1 MLPPDFA
8 AFSFHVDADGTDEAL
23 VDRTVASMG
32 ASLGGGAARVA
43 VCGAGRW
50 SLLLALARRGARVVA
65 FDPSRLALRTARD
78 AAEHA
83 GVADR
88 IEFFAADPRD
98 VVIPG
103 GVDGALVT
111 SFAWRVLLTREA
123 QAQLLECLHRA
134 VAPGGALCLDVDR
147 LPPATTAETEKTLLR
162 RGPGGQTW
170 WWRRDPTRSLVTVS
184 CDAPRVGSVEV
195 ALSDAT
201 PESSAALLAAA
212 GFDVEGDAAAGA
224 TRAFLVGRTPAA

>member
-8 AFSFHVDADGTDEAL
+8 AFSFHSDADGMDDAL
-23 VDRTVASMG
+23 ADRTAKAVD
-32 ASLGGGAARVA
+32 AAPGVGRVA

-65 FDPSRLALRTARD
+65 FDPSRLVLRTARD

-83 GVADR
+83 GLADK

-123 QAQLLECLHRA
+123 QTQTLECLRHA
-134 VAPGGALCLDVDR
+134 VEAGGALCLDVDR

-170 WWRRDPTRSLVTVS
+170 WWRRDPARSLVTVG
-184 CDAPRVGSVEV
+184 CEAPRVGPVEV

-201 PESSAALLAAA
+201 PESSAAMLRAA
-212 GFDVEGDAAAGA
+212 GFDVEGDAAPGA
-224 TRAFLVGRTPAA
+224 ARAFLVARTPAR

>member
-8 AFSFHVDADGTDEAL
+8 AFSFHVDADGTDDAL
-23 VDRTVASMG
+23 VARTVASIGG
-32 ASLGGGAARVA
+32 ASIGAGRVA

-65 FDPSRLALRTARD
+65 FDPSRLVLRPARD
-78 AAEHA
+78 AADHA
-83 GVADR
+83 DLADK

-103 GVDGALVT
+103 GVDAALVT

-123 QAQLLECLHRA
+123 QAQMLECLHHA
-134 VAPGGALCLDVDR
+134 VAPGGAVCLDVDR
-147 LPPATTAETEKTLLR
+147 LPQSTTAETERSPLR

-170 WWRRDPTRSLVTVS
+170 WWRRDPARALVTVE
-184 CDAPRVGSVEV
+184 CDAPRVGPVEV

-201 PESSAALLAAA
+201 PEASAALLSAA
-212 GFDVEGDAAAGA
+212 GFVVERDPDPAAV
-224 TRAFLVGRTPAA
+224 RAFLLGRKPAQ

>member
-8 AFSFHVDADGTDEAL
+8 AFSFHLDADGSDEAL
-23 VDRTVASMG
+23 AGRTVASMTDG
-32 ASLGGGAARVA
+32 AGRVA

-65 FDPSRLALRTARD
+65 FDPSRLVLRTARD

-83 GVADR
+83 GLADR

-98 VVIPG
+98 VVVPG
-103 GVDGALVT
+103 GVDAALVT

-123 QAQLLECLHRA
+123 QEQTVQCLRHA
-134 VAPGGALCLDVDR
+134 IEPGGALCLDVDR
-147 LPPATTAETEKTLLR
+147 LPPTTTAETDKTLLR
-162 RGPGGQTW
+162 HGPGGQTW
-170 WWRRDPTRSLVTVS
+170 WWRRDPTRALVTVS

-201 PESSAALLAAA
+201 PESSASLLRAS
-212 GFDVEGDAAAGA
+212 GFDVEDDAAAGA
-224 TRAFLVGRTPAA
+224 ARAFLVGRRRAE

>member
-8 AFSFHVDADGTDEAL
+8 AFSFHVDPDGTDDAL
-23 VDRTVASMG
+23 VSRTVAAVG
-32 ASLGGGAARVA
+32 AGRVA

-65 FDPSRLALRTARD
+65 FDPSRLALKTARD
-78 AAEHA
+78 AASHA
-83 GVADR
+83 GVAER

-111 SFAWRVLLTREA
+111 SFAWRVMLTREA
-123 QAQLLECLHRA
+123 QSQMLECLSRA

-147 LPPATTAETEKTLLR
+147 LPPSTTAETERTTLR
-162 RGPGGQTW
+162 GGPGGQTW
-170 WWRRDPTRSLVTVS
+170 WWRRDPARSLVAVG
-184 CDAPRVGSVEV
+184 CDAPRVPPVEV

-201 PESSAALLAAA
+201 PEDAAALLREA
-212 GFDVEGDAAAGA
+212 GFIVERDPDPAAV
-224 TRAFLVGRTPAA
+224 RAFLVGRNPAR